1 MKAYVLNL
9 KRRPDRLAHMQAV
22 LPPEL
27 DAEYTTNWD
36 IPMDGQ
42 TMDDAALEPYG
53 LFPWQIE
60 SDNKWWRRPLKK
72 GEVGCAIGH
81 WACWQRALRTKDD
94 VFLFFEDDIVPV
106 EGFTRRLTDGL
117 QRLANFDPDWGLL
130 YLGRH
135 GLEPDEPALDGI
147 VRPGFSY
154 CTYGY
159 ALTRAAITKVL
170 TTAYDQAII
179 PADELLPA
187 LYLDHPREDV
197 RQRYPKLL
205 RAYAFEPPL
214 VTQLSRDIAGTDTED
229 SDFIGAPPLLF

>member
-9 KRRPDRLAHMQAV
+9 KRRPDRLQHMRAV
-22 LPPEL
+22 LPTEL
-27 DAEYTTNWD
+27 AVEYTTDWD

-42 TMDDAALEPYG
+42 TIDDEALKPYG

-60 SDNKWWRRPLKK
+60 SDNKWWSRPLKK

-81 WACWQRALRTKDD
+81 WSCWQRSLQADGD
-94 VFLFFEDDIVPV
+94 VFLFFEDDICPV
-106 EGFTRRLTDGL
+106 EDFTQRLAEGL
-117 QRLANFDPDWGLL
+117 QRLAAFDSGWDLL

-135 GLEPDEPALDGI
+135 GLEPDEPAIDGI

-154 CTYGY
+154 CTFGY
-159 ALTRAAITKVL
+159 ALSRAAVAKVL
-170 TTAYDQAII
+170 ATAYDQAII

-197 RQRYPKLL
+197 RRRYPKIL

-214 VTQLSRDIAGTDTED
+214 VTQLSRDLAGTDTED
-229 SDFIGAPPLLF
+229 SDFIEYF